1 MKKKR
6 NKRTPEE
13 RAAERARHED
23 LTRRLQ
29 SAIAGYRARADEKRA
44 LRGEAGDI
52 EETIALPVRK
62 SWSEMTRDERTAER
76 ARSRDLDRRL
86 LAAIARY
93 RKLNAEK
100 HRRRRA
106 EAS

>member
-29 SAIAGYRARADEKRA
+29 SAIDGYRARADEKRA
-44 LRGEAGDI
+44 LRGEAGDM
-52 EETIALPVRK
+52 EETIVLSVRK
-62 SWSEMTRDERTAER
+62 SWSEMTRDERATER

-86 LAAIARY
+86 LATIERY
-93 RKLNAEK
+93 RNLAADK
-100 HRRRRA
+100 RRRPEA